1 MELRFWGVR
10 GSIPTPGPHALA
22 VGGNTMCLSVE
33 RDGHLFIFDA
43 GTGIARLGRY
53 LEAEDRADIA
63 GCIFLSHYHWDHIQG
78 LPFFAP
84 AFRKENRFHLYG
96 QVSNRLTLHDI
107 LADQMQAPYFPIGM
121 DCLEGL
127 VTFNS
132 LHPGDFVRVSEEIT
146 IKTIGLNHPNGA
158 LGYKLETPE
167 TTLCIITDHEHPVD
181 ELDQSVVDF
190 AKDANILVHEAPY
203 HPEEKKKAKAGWGHS
218 TWEEAA
224 RTAEAAG
231 VDRLFLIHHDPER
244 SDSEVFDILSMAR
257 NIFTATDIAM
267 ESTVIDLSVEKA
279 GRVVA

>member
-22 VGGNTMCLSVE
+22 VGGNTMCLSIE
-33 RDGHLFIFDA
+33 REGHLFIFDA

-53 LEAEDRADIA
+53 LEQAERDDIA

-96 QVSNRLTLHDI
+96 QASSRLTLHDI

-121 DCLEGL
+121 ETLEGL

-132 LHPGDFVRVSEEIT
+132 LQAGEKVSVSDDILVRT
-146 IKTIGLNHPNGA
+146 TALNHPNGA
-158 LGYKLETPE
+158 LGYRLETPE
-167 TTLCIITDHEHPVD
+167 STICVITDHEHPED
-181 ELDQSVVDF
+181 GLDASVVAF
-190 AKDANILVHEAPY
+190 AQGAKVLIHEAPY
-203 HPEEKKKAKAGWGHS
+203 HPEEKLSAKAGWGHS

-224 RTAEAAG
+224 LTAKAAG

-244 SDSEVFDILSMAR
+244 SDAEVFDILSMAR
-257 NIFTATDIAM
+257 NIFPATDVAT
-267 ESTVIDLSVEKA
+267 ESTVVDLSERD
-279 GRVVA
+279 GD